1 MGGGS
6 SRARARSL
14 FAPPTYDTYGG
25 VQVPYYPWKVSA
37 NNLDSWLQPGIGNTF
52 FEYRPATSSGDW
64 DPAVGCDKQLVANYT
79 CGKKNKSVGPYTLG
93 YWNIASF
100 DCGVEHSACMNYRFE
115 VKIDGSVAF
124 TDAGGRDLKT
134 FFTHIPTSVGGINM
148 QTNEGV
154 NSKQP
159 VHLIKELNQ
168 MVLYDNLPGRFNL
181 KRKFVRFMSP
191 GDTLGPGEYICS
203 STGNCF
209 FALDPVDSK
218 FKIFA
223 LKIRADEKPLG
234 QAGAAVMEGTNDV
247 GEVKSAAVYSLRG
260 VSILN
265 RDKVAN
271 ISIDGNRRMFG
282 NENLELG
289 TMYSKIKDNDVEGRE
304 VNYDNPGNDL
314 EEIANESGDISYC
327 FDQCTS
333 RRNCGGFVVDT
344 ENPTTCFLKDKNI
357 FPSSNRV
364 KDNSKQLYKRLFK
377 PKNVSSSC
385 MKPANMQVV
394 AIDSK
399 LLDHYPVD
407 TRNPKMNSRTLCGV
421 DDLVQPHTSRY
432 KNINSV
438 LDDFRT
444 TISGKINSAIDVIKQ
459 YNFIQS
465 DPEMQVTEWVD
476 ETGRSNPGLI
486 DRYDEVHKKIKKII
500 SKKEIIDGIEED
512 TRIQVISETY
522 KYIISGIISVI
533 IIIVIVVYGD
543 ISTYTASMGNAFN
556 NFFKSPSLSFSSSAS
571 ESNTTTSTAQ

>member
-1 MGGGS
+1 MGSGS
-6 SRARARSL
+6 SRSRGNTRL
-14 FAPPTYDTYGG
+14 RPPPTYDAYGG
-25 VQVPYYPWKVSA
+25 VAVPYYPWKVTA
-37 NNLDSWLQPGIGNTF
+37 NNLNDWLNPAIGRTRF
-52 FEYRPATSSGDW
+52 QYRPITSSGDW
-64 DPAVGCDKQLVANYT
+64 DPASGCDKKVVADYT
-79 CGKKNKSVGPYTLG
+79 CGKKNKNISESDLG
-93 YWNIASF
+93 MWDILSF
-100 DCGVEHSACMNYRFE
+100 DCGQEHSACLNYRFE
-115 VKIDGSVAF
+115 VKIDGSIAF
-124 TDAGGRDLKT
+124 TDGGGRDLKT
-134 FFTHIPTSVGGINM
+134 FFTPTPVGNVNM

-159 VHLIKELNQ
+159 IHLVQRLNN
-168 MVLYDNLPGRFNL
+168 MILYDFLPSRFKL
-181 KRKFVRFMSP
+181 KQKFVSFMYP

-223 LKIRADEKPLG
+223 LKIRSDEETLSNG
-234 QAGAAVMEGTNDV
+234 SIVMKGTDDV
-247 GEVKSAAVYSLRG
+247 GEVKSAALYSLRG

-289 TMYSKIKDNDVEGRE
+289 TMYSKIKDNDVAGRE

-357 FPSSNRV
+357 FPSSNRIR
-364 KDNSKQLYKRLFK
+364 DNSKQLYKRLLK

-399 LLDHYPVD
+399 LLDHYPID
-407 TRNPKMNSRTLCGV
+407 TKNPKMNKRTLCGV
-421 DDLVQPHTSRY
+421 DELVQPHTTRLES
-432 KNINSV
+432 
-438 LDDFRT
+438 LDSIISDFRT
-444 TISGKINSAIDVIKQ
+444 KISQRINSAVEVIKQ

-486 DRYDEVHKKIKKII
+486 DRYDGVHKKIKKII
-500 SKKEIIDGIEED
+500 NKKEIIDGIEED
-512 TRIQVISETY
+512 TRLQVISETY

-533 IIIVIVVYGD
+533 IIIVVVVYGD
-543 ISTYTASMGNAFN
+543 ISNYTASMSNAFN
-556 NFFKSPSLSFSSSAS
+556 GFFKSSSSSAS
-571 ESNTTTSTAQ
+571 SASSASSSSSSSSSE